1 MFEATLQSDLTDD
14 VGPFGSAQVHSCN
27 PSDKHL
33 QRAEGSLRMVLGSS
47 EQGTHIMDVFQK
59 SPIRVLF
66 PRALGSATQ
75 EAVLVNTAGGIAGG
89 DRLEFDVT
97 ALGGASIAVTSQAAE
112 KIYRALDQPARIAT
126 KLQACE
132 AAKLAW
138 LPQETIVFNRA
149 RVIRETEIEVTTGA
163 ELLALEWLGLGRT
176 AYGEE
181 MDGGQVIDS
190 WRVKIDARLI
200 WADSF
205 RLTDDIFP
213 HLRRKALLSNCKAV
227 GTLIYFGPHLETRL
241 ESLREIAR
249 LLECQCFASSICGLI
264 VVRFAA
270 ELSSSL
276 RLALRSFLQQLS
288 REFGPGPFRMPK
300 MWSC

>member
-1 MFEATLQSDLTDD
+1 MFEATLPRDLTDD
-14 VGPFGSAQVHSCN
+14 IGRFGSPQVHSCN
-27 PSDKHL
+27 LSDKHL
-33 QRAEGSLRMVLGSS
+33 QRAEGSLRIVLGGS

-66 PRALGSATQ
+66 PRALGGATQ

-89 DRLEFDVT
+89 DRLDFDVT
-97 ALGGASIAVTSQAAE
+97 ALSSAAIAVTSQTAE
-112 KIYRALDQPARIAT
+112 KVYRALDQPARIAT
-126 KLQACE
+126 KLLASE
-132 AAKLAW
+132 TAKLAW
-138 LPQETIVFNRA
+138 LPQETIAFNRA
-149 RVIRETEIEVTTGA
+149 RVSRETEIEVSTGA
-163 ELLALEWLGLGRT
+163 ELLALEWLALGRT

-181 MDGGQVIDS
+181 MDGGQVTEN
-190 WRVKIDARLI
+190 WRVKIDGRLI

-205 RLTDDIFP
+205 RLTDEIFP

-241 ESLREIAR
+241 EFMREIAS
-249 LLECQCFASSICGLI
+249 LLECQCLASSISGLI

-276 RLALRSFLQQLS
+276 RLALRTFLQQLS
-288 REFGPGPFRMPK
+288 REFGPGPFRTPK